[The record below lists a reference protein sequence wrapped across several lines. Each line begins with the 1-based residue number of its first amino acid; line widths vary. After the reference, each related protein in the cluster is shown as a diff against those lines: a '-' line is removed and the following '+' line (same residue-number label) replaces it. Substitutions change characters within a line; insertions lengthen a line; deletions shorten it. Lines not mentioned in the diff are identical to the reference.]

1 LITCPTG
8 FRRLNDSF
16 KNRSETRRHISDARH
31 KVLFHLSPA
40 VDMIAAMKVPTAAIL
55 VIGDEI
61 LSGKTEDQNARLL
74 IGELREL
81 GVALRHIMVIPD
93 DVEEVAKAVRELSSR
108 FDYVF
113 TSGGVGPTHDDVTL
127 AGVARA
133 FDVTLVR
140 HPNLE
145 ARLKTYFGANV
156 DESRLRM
163 ADVPEGAELLIPEET
178 RWPMLMVKN
187 VFILPGVPELFRK
200 KFLAIREQFRVAP
213 FFARAI
219 YTLQEE
225 FDIAANLRAVADAHP
240 QVAIGSYPSFS
251 APDYRVKVTIESKD
265 GVALEAAAKELMA
278 ILDHEKFV
286 RSE

>member
-1 LITCPTG
+1 
-8 FRRLNDSF
+8 
-16 KNRSETRRHISDARH
+16 
-31 KVLFHLSPA
+31 
-40 VDMIAAMKVPTAAIL
+40 MIASMKIPTAAIL

-61 LSGKTEDQNARLL
+61 LSGKTDDQNARLL

-81 GVALRHIMVIPD
+81 GVALRRIVTIPD
-93 DVEEVAKAVRELSSR
+93 DLEEVAAAVRELSAR
-108 FDYVF
+108 FDHVF

-133 FDVTLVR
+133 FDVSLVR

-145 ARLKTYFGANV
+145 ARLKSYFGADV

-163 ADVPEGAELLIPEET
+163 ADVPEGAELLVTEET
-178 RWPMLMVKN
+178 RWPMLKVRN
-187 VFILPGVPELFRK
+187 IFILPGVPELFRK
-200 KFLAIREQFRVAP
+200 KFMAIRERFRVAP
-213 FFARAI
+213 FFARAF

-225 FDIAANLRAVADAHP
+225 FDIAGGLRAVADAHP

-251 APDYRVKVTIESKD
+251 SPDYRVKVTLESKD
-265 GVALEAAAKELMA
+265 GVALEAAAQELIA
-278 ILDHEKFV
+278 ILDREKFV

>member
-1 LITCPTG
+1 MTP
-8 FRRLNDSF
+8 DS
-16 KNRSETRRHISDARH
+16 KL
-31 KVLFHLSPA
+31 LFHLLSA
-40 VDMIAAMKVPTAAIL
+40 MDMIARMKIPKAAIL

-81 GVALRHIMVIPD
+81 GVALRRIVTIPD
-93 DVEEVAKAVRELSSR
+93 DVEEVAAAVRELSAR
-108 FDYVF
+108 FDHVF

-133 FDVTLVR
+133 FDVPLVR

-145 ARLKTYFGANV
+145 ARLKTYFGDAA
-156 DESRLRM
+156 DESRMRM
-163 ADVPEGAELLIPEET
+163 ADVPEGAELLVTEEA
-178 RWPMLMVKN
+178 RWPMLSVRN

-200 KFLAIREQFRVAP
+200 KFMAIRERFRVAP
-213 FFARAI
+213 FFARAF

-225 FDIAANLRAVADAHP
+225 FDIAGGLRAVADAHP
-240 QVAIGSYPSFS
+240 QVAVGSYPSFS
-251 APDYRVKVTIESKD
+251 SPDYRVKVTLESKD
-265 GVALEAAAKELMA
+265 GAALESAAKELFA
-278 ILDHEKFV
+278 ILDGEKFV

>member
-1 LITCPTG
+1 
-8 FRRLNDSF
+8 
-16 KNRSETRRHISDARH
+16 
-31 KVLFHLSPA
+31 
-40 VDMIAAMKVPTAAIL
+40 MIAAMSVPTAAIL

-74 IGELREL
+74 IGELRDL
-81 GVALRHIMVIPD
+81 GVALRRITVIPD
-93 DVEEVAKAVRELSSR
+93 DVEVVAHSVRELSSQ

-127 AGVARA
+127 VGVARA
-133 FDVTLVR
+133 FDVPLVR

-145 ARLKTYFGANV
+145 ARLKTYFGADA

-163 ADVPEGAELLIPEET
+163 ADVPEGAELIAPEET
-178 RWPMLMVKN
+178 KWPLLAVKN

-200 KFLAIREQFRVAP
+200 KFLAIRERFRVAP

-225 FDIAANLRAVADAHP
+225 FDIAEGLRAVADAHP
-240 QVAIGSYPSFS
+240 LVAIGSYPSFS
-251 APDYRVKVTIESKD
+251 SPDYRVKVTLESKD
-265 GVALEAAAKELMA
+265 GAALEAASEALIT
-278 ILDHEKFV
+278 ILDQGKFV
-286 RSE
+286 RQQFPVGS